1 MMIEGH
7 ELEDVKNAIDDAINA
22 FASFDVAVLVG
33 VNSAWAAGT
42 WRSGQAR
49 VELKG
54 SKPQIVHELDITW
67 RYVAEEVEVQISD
80 GDHDVGLS
88 DLPLYLY
95 FELAKRL
102 AATP

>member
-1 MMIEGH
+1 MIEGH
-7 ELEDVKNAIDDAINA
+7 ELEDVKNAIDDAINT
-22 FASFDVAVLVG
+22 FDSFEISVLVG

-49 VELKG
+49 VELRR
-54 SKPQIVHELDITW
+54 SKPQIIHELDITW
-67 RYVAEEVEVQISD
+67 RYVNEEIEVQISD
-80 GDHDVGLS
+80 GDHDVDLS